1 LDHYQVEIPKT
12 AVALLKYA
20 ERLFSRQAFIDSMTA
35 SEKAM
40 RK

>member
-1 LDHYQVEIPKT
+1 MPKQ

-20 ERLFSRQAFIDSMTA
+20 ERLFARPAFSEAMTSA
-35 SEKAM
+35 ERGM